1 VICGGY
7 ASETVDVTSGVPQGT
22 VLGPLLF
29 LVYINDI
36 THVVSSSCRLFV
48 DDCII
53 YKQINSPTDSNI
65 LQDDLTQLEKWE
77 KAWHM
82 KFNIK
87 KCMVL
92 TVTLKKKPVSTEY
105 YLHNQKLDTVSKAK
119 YLGIIL
125 DRKLS
130 FNHHADATCK
140 KQILY

>member
-1 VICGGY
+1 MICGGY
-7 ASETVDVTSGVPQGT
+7 TSETVDVTSGVPQGT

-77 KAWHM
+77 KVCLILN
-82 KFNIK
+82 NIWF
-87 KCMVL
+87 L
-92 TVTLKKKPVSTEY
+92 
-105 YLHNQKLDTVSKAK
+105 Q
-119 YLGIIL
+119 
-125 DRKLS
+125 
-130 FNHHADATCK
+130 
-140 KQILY
+140 